1 MKNLIII
8 TGLSGSG
15 KSVALEA
22 IEDTGYFCIDNLP
35 PILIPK
41 VIELMES
48 TDGKMNKVA
57 LGIDLRGKEFFDDLI
72 HKLETILSNEDIML
86 RIVFLDT
93 DDERLVSR
101 YKETRRSHP
110 LNEGVSVLEA
120 IGKERELLDDLKGRS
135 SVIIDTTD
143 LSPKELRDRIFT
155 LYSGGRE
162 EFFAI
167 NVLSFGF
174 KHGVPI
180 DADLMFD
187 VRFLPNPFYIPE
199 FRPLTGLDKEV
210 YDYVMKW
217 QDTDTFYEKL
227 YDMVKYLIPQYIKE
241 GKSQLTIAL
250 GCTGG
255 QHRSVALSERL
266 AEDLSDKFK
275 FSINTTHRDALIEGK
290 INEKN

>member
-8 TGLSGSG
+8 TGMSGSG

-41 VIELMES
+41 VVELMES

-72 HKLETILSNEDIML
+72 QKLRTVLSNEDIML

-93 DDERLVSR
+93 DNERLVSR

-120 IGKERELLDDLKGRS
+120 IKKERHILDDLKGRA
-135 SVIIDTTD
+135 SVIIDTTE

-162 EFFAI
+162 EFFAV

-174 KHGVPI
+174 KHGIPI

-199 FRPLTGLDKEV
+199 YRPLTGLDSEV

-227 YDMVKYLIPQYIKE
+227 YDMIKYLIPQYIKE
-241 GKSQLTIAL
+241 GKSQLTIAI

-255 QHRSVALSERL
+255 QHRSVAMSERL
-266 AEDLSDKFK
+266 AQDLKDKFA
-275 FSINTTHRDALIEGK
+275 FSINTTHRDAAIEGTLH
-290 INEKN
+290 EKD

>member
-8 TGLSGSG
+8 TGMSGSG

-41 VIELMES
+41 VVELMES
-48 TDGKMNKVA
+48 TEGKMNKVA

-72 HKLETILSNEDIML
+72 QKLETVLINEDIML

-120 IGKERELLDDLKGRS
+120 IKKERVILDDLKGRA
-135 SVIIDTTD
+135 SVIVDTTD
-143 LSPKELRDRIFT
+143 LSEKELRDRIFT
-155 LYSGGRE
+155 LYSDGRE
-162 EFFAI
+162 QFFAV

-199 FRPLTGLDKEV
+199 YRPLTGLDEEV

-217 QDTDTFYEKL
+217 QDTDTFYDKL
-227 YDMVKYLIPQYIKE
+227 YDMIKYLIPQYIKE
-241 GKSQLTIAL
+241 GKSQLTIAI

-255 QHRSVALSERL
+255 QHRSVALSRRL
-266 AEDLSDKFK
+266 AKDLADKFT
-275 FSINTTHRDALIEGK
+275 FSVNTTHRDARIEGTV
-290 INEKN
+290 NEKD

>member
-1 MKNLIII
+1 MKQLIII
-8 TGLSGSG
+8 TGMSGSG

-41 VIELMES
+41 VVELMES

-57 LGIDLRGKEFFDDLI
+57 LGIDLRGKEFFDVLI
-72 HKLETILSNEDIML
+72 QKLEAVLTHADIML

-110 LNEGVSVLEA
+110 LNAGISLVEA
-120 IGKERELLDDLKGRS
+120 IKKEREILDDLKGRA
-135 SVIIDTTD
+135 SVIVDTTT
-143 LSPKELRDRIFT
+143 LAPKELRDRIFA

-162 EFFAI
+162 EFFEV
-167 NVLSFGF
+167 NVVSFGF
-174 KHGVPI
+174 KHSIPI

-199 FRPLTGLDKEV
+199 LRPLTGLDDAV

-227 YDMVKYLIPQYIKE
+227 YDMIKFLLPQYIKE
-241 GKSQLTIAL
+241 GKSQVTIAI

-255 QHRSVALSERL
+255 QHRSVALTKRL
-266 AEDLSDKFK
+266 SKDLSEK
-275 FSINTTHRDALIEGK
+275 FSFNINTTHRDALIEGK
-290 INEKN
+290 INEKD

>member
-8 TGLSGSG
+8 TGMSGSG

-41 VIELMES
+41 VVELMES
-48 TDGKMNKVA
+48 TEGKMNKVA

-72 HKLETILSNEDIML
+72 QKLETVLINEDIML

-120 IGKERELLDDLKGRS
+120 IKKERVILDDLKGRA
-135 SVIIDTTD
+135 SVIVDTTD
-143 LSPKELRDRIFT
+143 LSEKELRDRIFT

-162 EFFAI
+162 QFFAV

-199 FRPLTGLDKEV
+199 YRPFTGLDEEV

-217 QDTDTFYEKL
+217 QDTDTFYDKL
-227 YDMVKYLIPQYIKE
+227 YDMIKYLIPQYIKE
-241 GKSQLTIAL
+241 GKSQLTIAI

-255 QHRSVALSERL
+255 QHRSVALSRRL
-266 AEDLSDKFK
+266 AKDLADKFT
-275 FSINTTHRDALIEGK
+275 FSVNTTHRDARIEGTV
-290 INEKN
+290 NEKD

>member
-8 TGLSGSG
+8 TGMSGSG

-41 VIELMES
+41 VVELMES

-72 HKLETILSNEDIML
+72 QKLETVLNNDDIML

-93 DDERLVSR
+93 DNERLVSR

-120 IGKERELLDDLKGRS
+120 IKKERDILDDLKGRAS
-135 SVIIDTTD
+135 TVIDTTD

-162 EFFAI
+162 EFFAV

-174 KHGVPI
+174 KHGIPI

-199 FRPLTGLDKEV
+199 YRPLTGLNKEV

-217 QDTDTFYEKL
+217 QDTDKFYEKL
-227 YDMVKYLIPQYIKE
+227 YDMIKYLIPQYIKE
-241 GKSQLTIAL
+241 GKSQLTIAI

-266 AEDLSDKFK
+266 AQDLKNKFA
-275 FSINTTHRDALIEGK
+275 FSINTTHRDAAIEGT
-290 INEKN
+290 IHEKD

>member
-8 TGLSGSG
+8 TGMSGSG

-41 VIELMES
+41 VVELMES

-72 HKLETILSNEDIML
+72 QKLETVLNNESIML

-93 DDERLVSR
+93 DNERLVSR

-110 LNEGVSVLEA
+110 LNEGMSLLEA
-120 IGKERELLDDLKGRS
+120 IKKERELLDDLKGRA
-135 SVIIDTTD
+135 SVIIDTTE
-143 LSPKELRDRIFT
+143 LFPKELRDRIFT

-162 EFFAI
+162 QFFAV

-174 KHGVPI
+174 KHGIPI

-199 FRPLTGLDKEV
+199 YRPLTGLDKEV

-227 YDMVKYLIPQYIKE
+227 YDMIKYLIPQYIKE
-241 GKSQLTIAL
+241 GKSQLTIAI

-266 AEDLSDKFK
+266 AKDLLEKFA
-275 FSINTTHRDALIEGK
+275 FSINTTHRDAMIEGK
-290 INEKN
+290 VHEQD

>member
-8 TGLSGSG
+8 TGMSGSG

-41 VIELMES
+41 VVELMES

-72 HKLETILSNEDIML
+72 QKLETVLINEDIML

-120 IGKERELLDDLKGRS
+120 IKKERDILDDLKGRA
-135 SVIIDTTD
+135 SVIVDTTD
-143 LSPKELRDRIFT
+143 LSEKELRDRIFT

-162 EFFAI
+162 QFFAV

-199 FRPLTGLDKEV
+199 YRPLTGLSQEV

-217 QDTDTFYEKL
+217 QDTNTFYDKL
-227 YDMVKYLIPQYIKE
+227 YDMIKYLIPQYIKE
-241 GKSQLTIAL
+241 GKSQLTIAM

-255 QHRSVALSERL
+255 QHRSVALSRRL
-266 AEDLSDKFK
+266 AKDLEEKFA
-275 FSINTTHRDALIEGK
+275 FSVNTTHRDARIEGAV
-290 INEKN
+290 NEKD

>member
-8 TGLSGSG
+8 TGMSGSG

-41 VIELMES
+41 VVELMES

-72 HKLETILSNEDIML
+72 QKLETVLINEAIIL

-120 IGKERELLDDLKGRS
+120 IKMERDILDDLKGRA
-135 SVIIDTTD
+135 SVIVDTTD
-143 LSPKELRDRIFT
+143 LSEKELRNRIIT
-155 LYSGGRE
+155 LYSGGKE

-167 NVLSFGF
+167 NILSFGF

-199 FRPLTGLDKEV
+199 YRPLTGLNQEV

-217 QDTDTFYEKL
+217 QDTDTFYDKL
-227 YDMVKYLIPQYIKE
+227 YDMIKYLIPQYIKE
-241 GKSQLTIAL
+241 GKSQLTIAI

-255 QHRSVALSERL
+255 QHRSVALSSRL
-266 AEDLSDKFK
+266 AKDLDEK
-275 FSINTTHRDALIEGK
+275 FSFQVNTTHRDARIEGTV
-290 INEKN
+290 NEAD

>member
-8 TGLSGSG
+8 TGMSGSG

-41 VIELMES
+41 VVELMES

-72 HKLETILSNEDIML
+72 QKLETVLINEDIML

-93 DDERLVSR
+93 ADERLVSR

-110 LNEGVSVLEA
+110 LNEGVSVLKA
-120 IGKERELLDDLKGRS
+120 IEKERELLDDLKGRS

-162 EFFAI
+162 QFFAV

-174 KHGVPI
+174 KHSIPI
-180 DADLMFD
+180 DADMMFD

-199 FRPLTGLDKEV
+199 YRPLTGLNKEV

-227 YDMVKYLIPQYIKE
+227 YDMIKYLIPQYIKE
-241 GKSQLTIAL
+241 GKSQLTIAI

-266 AEDLSDKFK
+266 AKDLNEKFT
-275 FSINTTHRDALIEGK
+275 FSVNTTHRDAMIEGTVD
-290 INEKN
+290 EKN

>member
-8 TGLSGSG
+8 TGMSGSG

-41 VIELMES
+41 VVELMES

-72 HKLETILSNEDIML
+72 QKLETVLIKEDIML

-120 IGKERELLDDLKGRS
+120 IQKERDILDDLKGRA
-135 SVIIDTTD
+135 SVIVDTTD
-143 LSPKELRDRIFT
+143 LSEKELRDRIFT

-162 EFFAI
+162 QFFAV

-199 FRPLTGLDKEV
+199 YRPLTGLSQEV

-217 QDTDTFYEKL
+217 QDTDTFYDKL
-227 YDMVKYLIPQYIKE
+227 YDMIKYLIPQYIKE
-241 GKSQLTIAL
+241 GKSQLTIAI

-255 QHRSVALSERL
+255 QHRSVALSRRL
-266 AEDLSDKFK
+266 AKDLEEKFA
-275 FSINTTHRDALIEGK
+275 FSVNTTHRDARIEGSV
-290 INEKN
+290 NEKD

>member
-8 TGLSGSG
+8 TGMSGSG

-41 VIELMES
+41 VVELMES
-48 TDGKMNKVA
+48 TEGKMNKVA

-72 HKLETILSNEDIML
+72 QKLETVLINEDIML

-120 IGKERELLDDLKGRS
+120 IKKERVILDDLKGRA
-135 SVIIDTTD
+135 SVIVDTTD
-143 LSPKELRDRIFT
+143 LSEKELRDRIFT

-162 EFFAI
+162 QFFAV

-199 FRPLTGLDKEV
+199 YRPLTGLDEEV

-217 QDTDTFYEKL
+217 QDADTFYDKL
-227 YDMVKYLIPQYIKE
+227 YDMIKYLIPQYIKE
-241 GKSQLTIAL
+241 GKSQLTIAI

-255 QHRSVALSERL
+255 QHRSVALSRRL
-266 AEDLSDKFK
+266 AKDLADKFT
-275 FSINTTHRDALIEGK
+275 FSVNTTHRDARIEGTV
-290 INEKN
+290 NEKD

>member
-8 TGLSGSG
+8 TGMSGSG

-22 IEDTGYFCIDNLP
+22 IEDTGFFCIDNLP

-41 VIELMES
+41 VVELMET
-48 TDGKMNKVA
+48 TDGKMSKVA

-72 HKLETILSNEDIML
+72 KKLQAVLDNEDIML
-86 RIVFLDT
+86 RILFLDT
-93 DDERLVSR
+93 DNERLVSC
-101 YKETRRSHP
+101 YKETRRFHP

-120 IGKERELLDDLKGRS
+120 IKKERELLDDLKGRA

-143 LSPKELRDRIFT
+143 LSPKELRERIFS

-162 EFFAI
+162 EYFAI
-167 NVLSFGF
+167 NVMSFGF
-174 KHGVPI
+174 KHGIPI

-199 FRPLTGLDKEV
+199 YRSLTGLDNEV

-227 YDMVKYLIPQYIKE
+227 FDMIKYLIPQYIKE
-241 GKSQLTIAL
+241 GKSQLTIAI

-255 QHRSVALSERL
+255 QHRSVALTERL
-266 AEDLSDKFK
+266 GADLKNI
-275 FSINTTHRDALIEGK
+275 FSFTVNTTHRDAMIEGTVH
-290 INEKN
+290 EKN